1 MSFFAGEPSILK
13 SASPEA
19 AYTIESDCTPRTV
32 GMDLQT
38 SFEGVTTVAILDVV
52 CGLKELLGVVMA

>member
-1 MSFFAGEPSILK
+1 M
-13 SASPEA
+13 
-19 AYTIESDCTPRTV
+19 IESVCTPRTV

-52 CGLKELLGVVMA
+52 CELKELLGVVMA